1 MTKYKCEKR
10 KLNNRKVVKNDN
22 DAVKGNKT
30 NIEERETRDVDF
42 YIREY
47 ERGGV
52 TKVINCANIIIK

>member
-1 MTKYKCEKR
+1 MTQYKCEKR

-30 NIEERETRDVDF
+30 NIEERETRGVDF

>member
-1 MTKYKCEKR
+1 MTQYKCEKR

-30 NIEERETRDVDF
+30 NIEERETRDVYF

-52 TKVINCANIIIK
+52 IKVINCANIIIK